1 MTKYPAL
8 EVERK
13 SGEEVFHIEGKPLG
27 ENLLSFWQ
35 WSSSDLIS
43 NAMRGILAEYIV
55 ASALGENHSYRT
67 EWDAYDIE
75 TKEGIKIEVK
85 SGAFIQTWH
94 QKKLSSIQF
103 SIRPTVSWDSQTD
116 TRSAKV
122 MRQADV
128 YVFCL
133 LMHKEQDTIDPL
145 NMNQWQFYVLS
156 SDRLNQSVGAQK
168 TIVLSSLLRLNP
180 IAATYSELPSAIE
193 KSTNKAVKGRR

>member
-8 EVERK
+8 EVKRK
-13 SGEEVFHIEGKPLG
+13 SGKEVFHIEGKPLDQ
-27 ENLLSFWQ
+27 NLLSFWQ

-55 ASALGENHSYRT
+55 ASALGENYSHRS

-85 SGAFIQTWH
+85 SSAFIQTWH
-94 QKKLSSIQF
+94 QKSLSSIQF
-103 SIRPTVSWDSQTD
+103 SIRPTISWGAQTNS
-116 TRSAKV
+116 RSTKIV
-122 MRQADV
+122 RQADV

-133 LMHKEQDTIDPL
+133 LTHKEQDTIDPL
-145 NMNQWQFYVLS
+145 NVNQWLFYILS
-156 SDRLNQSVGAQK
+156 SDELNQSVGAQK

-180 IAATYSELPSAIE
+180 ITATYLELPSAIE
-193 KSTNKAVKGRR
+193 KSANKAVKNRP